1 MSVLNIQVAE
11 RAGARLVLCLAGI
24 SGSGKTFTALQV
36 AFGLA
41 KRNSRKVGLICT
53 ENRRGRLYSN
63 ILTDESG
70 VVQPF
75 LVGDLEPPFHPK
87 RYTDAL
93 MEFQAAG
100 VEVVV
105 VDSVSHEWEGI
116 GGCEEIAE
124 RGAVRGMKDWKTAKA
139 EHKKF
144 VNALLQSD
152 MHVIVCARAREK
164 VKMVKR
170 DGKTEVESIGIQPI
184 VEKNFMFEMTASLLM
199 WNEGRTQ
206 EVFKCPAD
214 LRHILGREDG
224 YLTVADGEALRAWV
238 DGAAALDPEI
248 ERARNVLRTTTEGG
262 VEAYKAAWTK
272 TPKAIRDAL
281 TADGTHATLKTAA
294 EAYDAARK
302 AAKPGGAALADLNAE
317 LEGEQEQEEEVDA
330 G

>member
-1 MSVLNIQVAE
+1 MSVINIQVAA

-24 SGSGKTFTALQV
+24 SGSGKTYTALQV

-53 ENRRGRLYSN
+53 ENRRGRLYAN
-63 ILTDESG
+63 ILKDESG

-75 LVGDLEPPFHPK
+75 MVGDLEPPFHPK
-87 RYTDAL
+87 RYTQAL
-93 MEFQAAG
+93 LEFQAAG

-124 RGAVRGMKDWKTAKA
+124 NGAVRGMKDWKTAKA
-139 EHKKF
+139 AHKAF

-164 VKMVKR
+164 VKYNKR
-170 DGKTEVESIGIQPI
+170 EGKTEVESIGIQPI

-199 WNEGRTQ
+199 WDEGRKQ

-214 LRHILGREDG
+214 LRGILGRETD
-224 YLTVADGEALRAWV
+224 YLTVADGEALRAWI
-238 DGAAALDPEI
+238 DGGVALDPEI
-248 ERARNVLRTTTEGG
+248 ERARNTLRTTTEGG
-262 VEAYKAAWTK
+262 VDAYKVAWTK
-272 TPKAIRDAL
+272 TPKTIRDAL
-281 TADGTHATLKTAA
+281 TADGTHATLKNAA
-294 EAYDAARK
+294 EAYDKARTD
-302 AAKPGGAALADLNAE
+302 AKPGGAELASLNSE
-317 LEGEQEQEEEVDA
+317 LDDTEIDA